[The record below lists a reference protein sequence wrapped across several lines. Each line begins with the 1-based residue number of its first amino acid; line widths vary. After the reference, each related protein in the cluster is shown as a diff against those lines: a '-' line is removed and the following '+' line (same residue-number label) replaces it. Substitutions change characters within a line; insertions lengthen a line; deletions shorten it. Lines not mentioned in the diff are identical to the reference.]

1 MKRPVIGPDGTRYP
15 SHSAAARALGVHV
28 TTITR
33 HIDEF
38 GHLELVGEGRTIA
51 CTWRGKTYPSIKAVA
66 AAAGVCPQSV
76 STLLRLHGHLD
87 TLGVGRGA
95 HRNKPGRSMVTRL
108 GRFEWPSR
116 VEAARALGVNDSTFR
131 LWLSPS
137 ASPSQRDQLM
147 AALMRLEAGAIRRRA
162 A

>member
-33 HIDEF
+33 HIEEF
-38 GHLELVGEGRTIA
+38 GHLELIGQGRTVA

-66 AAAGVCPQSV
+66 EAAGVCPQSV

-87 TLGVGRGA
+87 TLGVGRGS
-95 HRNKPGRSMVTRL
+95 HRNKPSKSTATKIGP
-108 GRFEWPSR
+108 FEWRSR
-116 VEAARALGVNDSTFR
+116 RAAAHALGVNYSSFCM
-131 LWLSPS
+131 WLSPS
-137 ASPSQRDQLM
+137 ASPRQRDQLM
-147 AALMRLEAGAIRRRA
+147 AAVMRHEAALRKGRA